1 MGMFDGLEI
10 NVDLLPIST
19 EEKEKLREY
28 NPRWQTKDFDCTL
41 TTVYIT
47 DEGSLLISR
56 WEYAEVPKEERPYPN
71 ETGTLGLAGSIK
83 RVNQRLEPIDFHGY
97 ANFYADVEEEWYEF
111 TAKFTDGKLVQI
123 ERVKD
128 L

>member
-1 MGMFDGLEI
+1 MFDSLEI

-19 EEKEKLREY
+19 EEKEKLRKHK
-28 NPRWQTKDFDCTL
+28 PQWQTKSFDCTL

-56 WEYAEVPKEERPYPN
+56 WEYEEVPKEERPYPN
-71 ETGTLGLAGSIK
+71 DTGVLGLAGSIK
-83 RVNQRLEPIDFHGY
+83 RVNQRLEPIDFHGS
-97 ANFYADVEEEWYEF
+97 ANFWSDVESVWYEF